1 MEIYL
6 TPEQESQLSQLA
18 AQEGKGEVEVAREV
32 LSRGLAAEAGFISAV
47 KVGREA
53 VLRGEFVEQ
62 SEVWAGVESVL
73 QSDRA

>member
-32 LSRGLAAEAGFISAV
+32 LSRGLAVEARFISAV
-47 KVGREA
+47 KVGRE
-53 VLRGEFVEQ
+53 V
-62 SEVWAGVESVL
+62 VESGQFRHGMKCAAGPARQL
-73 QSDRA
+73 R